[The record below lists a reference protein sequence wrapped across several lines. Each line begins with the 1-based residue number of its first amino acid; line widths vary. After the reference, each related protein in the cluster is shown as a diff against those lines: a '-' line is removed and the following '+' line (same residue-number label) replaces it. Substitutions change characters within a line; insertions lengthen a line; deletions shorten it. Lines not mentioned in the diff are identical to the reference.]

1 MVTVSVDVSQ
11 PPTASSVPEKIGERE
26 LCDRYQAVPTAA
38 INDVLRAAG
47 FLHQV
52 LPPSVAPLD
61 PRTRMAG
68 IAFTIKGSKDL
79 RLENEMIERAAM
91 LEAIPDNA
99 VCVWDTSG
107 DDESAQWGEVMT
119 MAAQRQGARGA
130 VVDGGVRDTE
140 KVMGLD
146 FPVFCKYKTSNGML
160 GRFRMSAYQTDI
172 RIGSVTIQPGDI
184 IVGDL
189 DGVIVVPR
197 EKSLDVLI
205 AAEAIADEEVRMKAM
220 ITDGLAPREVV
231 ERGGYF

>member
-1 MVTVSVDVSQ
+1 MSADISKA
-11 PPTASSVPEKIGERE
+11 PAASPAAPKIGERE

-47 FLHQV
+47 LLQQV
-52 LPPSVAPLD
+52 LPPAVASLEQGV
-61 PRTRMAG
+61 RMAG

-79 RLENEMIERAAM
+79 RLENEMVERAAM

-99 VCVWDTSG
+99 VCVWDTSE

-119 MAAQRQGARGA
+119 MAAKRQGARGA
-130 VVDGGVRDTE
+130 VIDGGVRDTDKILE
-140 KVMGLD
+140 LD
-146 FPVFCKYKTSNGML
+146 FPVFCRYRTSNGML
-160 GRFRMSAYQTDI
+160 GRFRMSAWQTPI

-184 IVGDL
+184 IVGDV

-197 EKSLDVLI
+197 EQSLDVLI
-205 AAEAIADEEVRMKAM
+205 AAEAIKDEEVRLKAM
-220 ITDGLAPREVV
+220 ITDGLPPREVV